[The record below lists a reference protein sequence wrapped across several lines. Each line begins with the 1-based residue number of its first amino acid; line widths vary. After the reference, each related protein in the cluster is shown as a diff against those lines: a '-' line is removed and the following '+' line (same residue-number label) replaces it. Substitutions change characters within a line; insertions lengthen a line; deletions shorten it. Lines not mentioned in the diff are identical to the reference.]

1 MNLFIHFAV
10 DRHLSSFRF
19 GTILHGADINTSS
32 GKHKCVFL
40 LDNPR
45 SGIVGFRVCIC
56 FLLLIGKNQMTEINA
71 SQSAPNTVT
80 SGIWVLPYELGG
92 RQPFSPQ
99 HREVPD
105 AWI

>member
-19 GTILHGADINTSS
+19 GTILHGADINTPS

-40 LDNPR
+40 LHSPR
-45 SGIVGFRVCIC
+45 SGIVGYRVCTC
-56 FLLLIGKNQMTEINA
+56 FLLLIEKNQMTEINA

-80 SGIWVLPYELGG
+80 SGIWALTYELGG
-92 RQPFSPQ
+92 YNVSV
-99 HREVPD
+99 HSTGK
-105 AWI
+105 